1 MKKKI
6 IFFSVLLRL
15 EKEFEDESKDESLR
29 RKEISRGPIV
39 VITNSSSCED
49 VHSAEEEETLQP
61 SEKLNN
67 QTNSD
72 PVTEECLNDNIIETG
87 VSSESSE
94 ISIVNESKICDNSK
108 KLDNTSIRSD
118 TKSQINKTPT
128 VPARSKLT
136 NGSKSSEKS
145 RIKPDKSETI
155 SPPSSKNKKSYPTPS
170 VPPRMSKHLPARRTR
185 SDPGTPDQPSRIPR
199 PISSTNRSP
208 TTSTISKST
217 PKSGKSSPKTN
228 TNKKIKL
235 FDNSKSTKSAKTS
248 SAICDSPVIEAKI
261 DLNNDKT
268 EKISEITIV
277 EQNNLTVDVKRDG
290 VETIKN
296 TSEDNTD
303 SISICETDNLIETVV
318 TYPNHSTTIM
328 LVDESITQDCPCD
341 IFPPMSDFVPLSPAV
356 EEQKTNPFRK
366 NDTNPF
372 KSDIESK
379 NPFVVCNNPFEESPE
394 VTPVLQPKGQMSASL
409 IAPPIP
415 ER

>member
-1 MKKKI
+1 M
-6 IFFSVLLRL
+6 FFSILLRL

-29 RKEISRGPIV
+29 RKEIPRGPIV

-49 VHSAEEEETLQP
+49 VHSAEEEETLQI

-67 QTNSD
+67 ETNSD
-72 PVTEECLNDNIIETG
+72 PITEDCLNNAFSETV

-94 ISIVNESKICDNSK
+94 FSIVNESKICDNSK
-108 KLDNTSIRSD
+108 KLDNTSIRPD
-118 TKSQINKTPT
+118 TKPEVNKTPT
-128 VPARSKLT
+128 VPARSKLA

-145 RIKPDKSETI
+145 RIKSDKSENI
-155 SPPSSKNKKSYPTPS
+155 SPSFSKNKKSYPTPS

-208 TTSTISKST
+208 TTSTTSKST
-217 PKSGKSSPKTN
+217 PKNSKSSPKTN

-235 FDNSKSTKSAKTS
+235 FDSSKPTKSAKTPSLLSES
-248 SAICDSPVIEAKI
+248 SVIEAKT
-261 DLNNDKT
+261 DFNDSKT
-268 EKISEITIV
+268 EKASEVPIVEKGDLTIV
-277 EQNNLTVDVKRDG
+277 VKGDG
-290 VETIKN
+290 AETIKN
-296 TSEDNTD
+296 TSEDNID
-303 SISICETDNLIETVV
+303 CVSICETDNLIETIV
-318 TYPNHSTTIM
+318 TCPNHSTTIL
-328 LVDESITQDCPCD
+328 LVDESIPVDCPVDCD
-341 IFPPMSDFVPLSPAV
+341 IFPPMSDFAPLSPTA
-356 EEQKTNPFRK
+356 EEHKTNPFRK

-379 NPFVVCNNPFEESPE
+379 NPFAVCNNPFEESPE
-394 VTPVLQPKGQMSASL
+394 ITPVLQPKGQMSASL